1 MPTVVFLNK
10 VDRTGADVDRVLDQ
24 VATRLGAP
32 VVLLSTA
39 SATGTKAVR
48 VAARDTSSPEFE
60 ASLVALLAERSD
72 RMLAGYVDDGAVDH
86 DELVAEL
93 RRQVGAAAIHPVFV
107 GSALTGVGCSLLMA
121 AMPTLLPVAPGHPD
135 APPSG
140 RVFKVERS
148 DVAGRLAYVRMHEGT
163 LRVRDA
169 VRVGA
174 QTRPITGIDVFAGAP
189 TERRAAVTAGEIGR
203 LSGLSEVRVGDWL
216 GTPVPAST
224 FHFPLPAL
232 EAVVEAVDPSAGSA
246 LRTALGQ
253 LADQDPLIDV
263 RLEDDGRLSV
273 SLYGEVQ
280 KEVLAS
286 TLELDFG
293 IAVTFRETTPVC
305 VERPVRTARAV
316 ELLRDTANPISAT
329 VGLEVRPLEPGAGV
343 HVEVGIESRRTPLH
357 IYKTHEAFAAAIRE
371 HVVGAL
377 GVGPYGWHVTDCLVT
392 LTDCDYYTGDGRVPP
407 GTTKTSAA
415 DFRRL
420 TPVVVAAA
428 LARAGTVVCEPV
440 ARARLE
446 VPSTSLPATIA
457 LVTRLGGRF
466 DPPAVD
472 GATTVLEAR
481 LAATR
486 TSALQRELTAIT
498 HGEGVCETEV
508 VGYAPAPAPTRRR
521 STRGS

>member
-1 MPTVVFLNK
+1 
-10 VDRTGADVDRVLDQ
+10 
-24 VATRLGAP
+24 
-32 VVLLSTA
+32 
-39 SATGTKAVR
+39 
-48 VAARDTSSPEFE
+48 
-60 ASLVALLAERSD
+60 
-72 RMLAGYVDDGAVDH
+72 H
-86 DELVAEL
+86 DELVDEL
-93 RRQVGAAAIHPVFV
+93 RRQVAAAAIHPVLV
-107 GSALTGVGCSLLMA
+107 GSALTGAGCSLLMA
-121 AMPTLLPVAPGHPD
+121 AVPALLPVAPGRPD

-148 DVAGRLAYVRMHEGT
+148 DVAGKLAYVRMHEGT

-174 QTRPITGIDVFAGAP
+174 QTRPITAIDVFAGAP
-189 TERRAAVTAGEIGR
+189 AVPKRSVVAGEIGR
-203 LSGLSEVRVGDWL
+203 LAGLAEVRVGDWL
-216 GTPVPAST
+216 GTPAPGST

-232 EAVVEAVDPSAGSA
+232 EAVVEPVDPSAGPA
-246 LRTALGQ
+246 LRAALGL

-305 VERPVRTARAV
+305 VERPARTARAV

-329 VGLEVRPLEPGAGV
+329 VGVEVRPLEPGAGV
-343 HVEVGIESRRTPLH
+343 RVAVGIESRRTPLH
-357 IYKTHEAFAAAIRE
+357 IYKTHDAFAAAIRE

-377 GVGPYGWHVTDCLVT
+377 EVGPHGWRVTDCLVT

-457 LVTRLGGRF
+457 LVTRLGGRLG
-466 DPPAVD
+466 PPAVD
-472 GATTVLEAR
+472 GATAVLEVLVAAAR
-481 LAATR
+481 AA
-486 TSALQRELTAIT
+486 ALQRELTATT

-508 VGYAPAPAPTRRR
+508 VGYAPAAAPTRRR
-521 STRGS
+521 SSRGS